1 MRAFKA
7 GLLQYVQPLLRN
19 SMFVPSTHML
29 TKSKQSH
36 INAYIQYVSVY
47 IVVVI
52 PVVYAVVQAALSL
65 V

>member
-1 MRAFKA
+1 MKTFKA
-7 GLLQYVQPLLRN
+7 GIVQFVQLLLHK
-19 SMFVPSTHML
+19 SIFVPSTHML

-36 INAYIQYVSVY
+36 INAYTQYVGVY